1 MVVGIL
7 YIYYEEIHIIIYPT
21 MLVNDILILF

>member
-1 MVVGIL
+1 MVVWIL

-21 MLVNDILILF
+21 MLVNYILILF